1 MGSAGGMRA
10 YSMDLRERV
19 VAAVDRGMTQ
29 EQAAVTFGVSV
40 NTVARYLARRRTTG
54 SLAPTTYRHGP
65 VPEKR
70 RRLQAWLPAR
80 LAQAADATLAEHAAA
95 FTADEGVMVSLAT
108 MSRAIT
114 TLPADDP
121 AGAGAQ
127 EGATAAG
134 LAARR
139 AGAGRGSPRGGARR
153 GFHRR

>member
-54 SLAPTTYRHGP
+54 SLAPTPYRHGP
-65 VPEKR
+65 VPEKK

-80 LAQAADATLAEHAAA
+80 LAGAADATLAEHPAA
-95 FTADEGVMVSLAT
+95 FLAEEGEVVSAAT
-108 MSRAIT
+108 TSRADT
-114 TLPADDP
+114 TLPPGDP
-121 AGAGAQ
+121 HP
-127 EGATAAG
+127 ATT
-134 LAARR
+134 
-139 AGAGRGSPRGGARR
+139 GR
-153 GFHRR
+153 

>member
-1 MGSAGGMRA
+1 MGIAEGMRA

-29 EQAAVTFGVSV
+29 EQAAATFGVSV

-65 VPEKR
+65 VPEKK

-80 LAQAADATLAEHAAA
+80 LAVAADATLAEHAAA
-95 FTADEGVMVSLAT
+95 FVVDEGVVVSLAT

-114 TLPADDP
+114 SLPADDP
-121 AGAGAQ
+121 GQAV
-127 EGATAAG
+127 TARG
-134 LAARR
+134 RARR
-139 AGAGRGSPRGGARR
+139 PGRPLKSKA
-153 GFHRR
+153 

>member
-1 MGSAGGMRA
+1 MRA

-29 EQAAVTFGVSV
+29 EQAAATFGVSV

-95 FTADEGVMVSLAT
+95 FTADEGVVVSLAT

-114 TLPADDP
+114 SLPADDP
-121 AGAGAQ
+121 AQ
-127 EGATAAG
+127 
-134 LAARR
+134 ARTPSGRRRRPGR
-139 AGAGRGSPRGGARR
+139 ALKSKA
-153 GFHRR
+153 

>member
-1 MGSAGGMRA
+1 MALLAVVSQRCADCLMGSAGGMRA

-65 VPEKR
+65 VPEKK
-70 RRLQAWLPAR
+70 RRLPAWLPAR
-80 LAQAADATLAEHAAA
+80 RAVAADAPLAEHAAA
-95 FTADEGVMVSLAT
+95 FAADEGVGVSAAT

-121 AGAGAQ
+121 SQAV
-127 EGATAAG
+127 TARG
-134 LAARR
+134 RARR
-139 AGAGRGSPRGGARR
+139 SGRPLKSTA
-153 GFHRR
+153 